1 MASVTRP
8 RSTARVRHE
17 EVEDRVREAVER
29 LLGEGLSFTELSVS
43 RIAREAGIGRST
55 FYLHFPDKTQLLVR
69 IGQRPITT
77 MFEPAVQWWLREEH
91 DDGPEGVARTMLAM
105 IERFREHRALMLA
118 MLEVA
123 AYEPDVRRHHL
134 GLVEWFIALVRER
147 LEQLQ
152 ADGRLDA
159 SLEPAATADV
169 LTWMV
174 ERTLSHHV
182 RVDDGSGD
190 ERVAAALGRA
200 IWLTTY
206 GVAG

>member
-1 MASVTRP
+1 MPSVTRA

-17 EVEDRVREAVER
+17 DVEDRVREAVER
-29 LLGEGLSFTELSVS
+29 LLGEGSSFTELSVG

-69 IGQRPITT
+69 IGERPITT
-77 MFEPAVQWWLREEH
+77 MFEPAVQWWLRDEH
-91 DDGPEGVARTMLAM
+91 DDGPEGVARTMRAM
-105 IERFREHRALMLA
+105 IGRFREHGTLLLA

-123 AYEPDVRRHHL
+123 AYEPEVRGYHL
-134 GLVEWFIALVRER
+134 GLVESFIGLVRER
-147 LEQLQ
+147 LEALQ
-152 ADGRLDA
+152 ADGRVSAGLD
-159 SLEPAATADV
+159 PAATADL

-206 GVAG
+206 GDA